1 MAIDFGRLARGVA
14 TGYLSAKIANTE
26 ANDRLKEDMI
36 RGVGENYLNNTLPE
50 FQKRER
56 IRKDTY
62 NKIAT
67 TYGDKVAE
75 HMDYSGFITG
85 DESDFENITTTLGD
99 KTKFDPD
106 YLNKLNEYLTRVKPG
121 TYQERAATRM
131 QTIKDREKF
140 IMDGLINKGG
150 FGANTIKNQLGIGM
164 EEPTEAPAVPTETTE
179 TPSETLTTQRPTLYD
194 IYGLTT
200 GKTEPMSDSQFR
212 LRTNDIL
219 ANAMQG
225 YGLEGKFTRDAQG
238 GLQLTSIEEADQTA
252 FQALNEIVANNY
264 AANPERK
271 DYLNIAN
278 EASNF
283 AKEIAN
289 ASSQF
294 NTATTTYFN
303 QNNLPMGTTGAANDD
318 VFNQWLQQN
327 SALLITYGQSTPTI
341 QNFIRSKYIQIQ
353 GNQGFEPFFDKYD
366 EELAKLEE

>member
-1 MAIDFGRLARGVA
+1 M
-14 TGYLSAKIANTE
+14 N
-26 ANDRLKEDMI
+26 
-36 RGVGENYLNNTLPE
+36 
-50 FQKRER
+50 
-56 IRKDTY
+56 
-62 NKIAT
+62 
-67 TYGDKVAE
+67 
-75 HMDYSGFITG
+75 
-85 DESDFENITTTLGD
+85 
-99 KTKFDPD
+99 
-106 YLNKLNEYLTRVKPG
+106 
-121 TYQERAATRM
+121 
-131 QTIKDREKF
+131 DREKF

-150 FGANTIKNQLGIGM
+150 FGTNTIKNQLGIGM
-164 EEPTEAPAVPTETTE
+164 EEPAVPTETTE

-294 NTATTTYFN
+294 NNTTTTYFN